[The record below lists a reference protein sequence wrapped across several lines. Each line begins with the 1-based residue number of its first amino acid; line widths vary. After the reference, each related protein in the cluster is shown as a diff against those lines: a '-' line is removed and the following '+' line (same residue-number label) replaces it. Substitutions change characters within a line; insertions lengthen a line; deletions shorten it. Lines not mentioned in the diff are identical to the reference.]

1 MATHVL
7 ERREQLRPVLKA
19 AGDAEA
25 LKRGAS
31 LEEVSRLHDELAR
44 GAPVLERLIADGLAG
59 RFPAEEVDIQNWKE
73 MLKRAQDLQLKL
85 CKRLNQRTARMPA
98 LAAERGQE
106 SSMEAL
112 REKREALR
120 QRRIRTRDVATLA
133 QIERE
138 LFEVEEQLVSKK
150 IAERLPGWPPRAQ
163 PSLPWSGLRRR
174 ARSCERAPRCAEP
187 AGQRHR
193 LAVSE
198 LNPGQNRSGQK
209 KEALVRPT
217 EHFIIFP

>member
-1 MATHVL
+1 MISSDAAAFFRSVEKFRMATYVL

-19 AGDAEA
+19 AVDAEA

-31 LEEVSRLHDELAR
+31 REEVSRLHDELAR

-59 RFPAEEVDIQNWKE
+59 RFPAEEVDILNWKE

-85 CKRLNQRTARMPA
+85 RKRLNQRAARSAAPA
-98 LAAERGQE
+98 VAEERQE
-106 SSMEAL
+106 ESWAPMEAL

-138 LFEVEEQLVSKK
+138 LLEVEEQLVSRK
-150 IAERLPGWPPRAQ
+150 IAERLPVSLAQRAQ
-163 PSLPWSGLRRR
+163 PSPPWSGLRRR
-174 ARSCERAPRCAEP
+174 ARSWT
-187 AGQRHR
+187 
-193 LAVSE
+193 
-198 LNPGQNRSGQK
+198 
-209 KEALVRPT
+209 RPP
-217 EHFIIFP
+217 ESSSLR

>member
-19 AGDAEA
+19 AVDAEA

-31 LEEVSRLHDELAR
+31 REEVSRLHDELAR
-44 GAPVLERLIADGLAG
+44 GAPVIADGLAG

-85 CKRLNQRTARMPA
+85 RKRLNQRAARSTPA
-98 LAAERGQE
+98 MAEERQE
-106 SSMEAL
+106 SSMESL

-120 QRRIRTRDVATLA
+120 QRRIRTLDVATLA

-150 IAERLPGWPPRAQ
+150 IAERLPLAAKSATLAALERLEKARKELDEASRELLAALNLQGSATD
-163 PSLPWSGLRRR
+163 SL
-174 ARSCERAPRCAEP
+174 
-187 AGQRHR
+187 
-193 LAVSE
+193 
-198 LNPGQNRSGQK
+198 
-209 KEALVRPT
+209 
-217 EHFIIFP
+217 